1 MNAKRNESISRRL
14 TRIILVLIPLS
25 VIYIGMSILGTYYFR
40 MKIMNYAET
49 FVDYYID
56 EIDTTIANIN
66 RRMGGI
72 ILGERE
78 VNFYI
83 NQIKTTRNVA
93 FRHFYLRNIR
103 ETLQTYSMEYGNEY
117 HFFAFFPVDDTFVCT
132 GLEDGL
138 DQKESAICNDSIRKG
153 LKTGEL
159 DSNAGGSYW
168 RYIPGEG
175 NCSYLIKLYYLNDAF
190 IGCWIRPDDLIAP
203 LKGVVKKGE
212 NSVLLYDAEE
222 NLITGKSVSADRD
235 TIIEKKFTNLP
246 FHVRLIVHDYGFFQ
260 TAIVIQS
267 ILLGMSL
274 VMMLV
279 ISISTYNLYGK
290 VTKSIKKFLTNLDR
304 LNKGITKAEDI
315 SVNEL
320 AELERANT
328 EFRQLLK
335 RINSLQNEVYESE
348 IRKQSVYMEY
358 LKVQIEPHFYLNC
371 LNFIYNMIDLGKED
385 EAGRMALMTAEYMR
399 YLFNKERDVVTV
411 KEEINHIR
419 HYLEIQ
425 KLRFEAALDY
435 YIECEVETE
444 DAQIP
449 PLIIQTFIENCIKYA
464 MDLDSRLSLT
474 VTVFSEIDNEKP
486 YLNIC
491 ITDNGP
497 GFSEEMLSR
506 LAQKKKYM
514 ENETRHIG
522 ISNAMKRLFY
532 TYGEKAKISFYNGP
546 VKGAVIDIHIPHIVS
561 R

>member
-1 MNAKRNESISRRL
+1 
-14 TRIILVLIPLS
+14 
-25 VIYIGMSILGTYYFR
+25 
-40 MKIMNYAET
+40 
-49 FVDYYID
+49 
-56 EIDTTIANIN
+56 
-66 RRMGGI
+66 
-72 ILGERE
+72 
-78 VNFYI
+78 
-83 NQIKTTRNVA
+83 
-93 FRHFYLRNIR
+93 
-103 ETLQTYSMEYGNEY
+103 
-117 HFFAFFPVDDTFVCT
+117 
-132 GLEDGL
+132 
-138 DQKESAICNDSIRKG
+138 
-153 LKTGEL
+153 
-159 DSNAGGSYW
+159 
-168 RYIPGEG
+168 
-175 NCSYLIKLYYLNDAF
+175 
-190 IGCWIRPDDLIAP
+190 
-203 LKGVVKKGE
+203 
-212 NSVLLYDAEE
+212 
-222 NLITGKSVSADRD
+222 
-235 TIIEKKFTNLP
+235 
-246 FHVRLIVHDYGFFQ
+246 
-260 TAIVIQS
+260 
-267 ILLGMSL
+267 
-274 VMMLV
+274 
-279 ISISTYNLYGK
+279 
-290 VTKSIKKFLTNLDR
+290 
-304 LNKGITKAEDI
+304 
-315 SVNEL
+315 
-320 AELERANT
+320 
-328 EFRQLLK
+328 
-335 RINSLQNEVYESE
+335 
-348 IRKQSVYMEY
+348 
-358 LKVQIEPHFYLNC
+358 
-371 LNFIYNMIDLGKED
+371 
-385 EAGRMALMTAEYMR
+385 MALMTAEYMR